1 MPVPRKQELEA
12 KWRILILLA
21 AVVLFGVLL
30 YRETLQNLYIHVLN
44 REGSS
49 HGVFVPFISA
59 FFIWTRWKPL
69 KRAEIT
75 FAPVW
80 GTLLSAVGLLVFYF
94 TAQTPDSA
102 LPAISFFLV
111 FAGLVLGLFGKDVFR
126 QVGFAI
132 FFLITMVPVPEGIY
146 NQIAESMKAANTTGS
161 VWLVKALG
169 VPIYREVYNICLPE
183 TTLLVAPSCSGI
195 RYLVSYAVFGLA
207 YAFLMKDTFVG
218 RLLVVAATIPIAVI
232 GGILR
237 LSTIFL
243 ATHYIS
249 PKMAEHDP
257 HVLISWGVFGVVMV
271 GAIALD
277 RLISRDTTAQGARRK
292 V

>member
-1 MPVPRKQELEA
+1 MATTIRQLET
-12 KWRILILLA
+12 KWRFLIFLA
-21 AVVLFGVLL
+21 VLVLAIFL
-30 YRETLQNLYIHVLN
+30 YKEVLSALFLHVLH

-59 FFIWTRWKPL
+59 FFIWTRWRPL
-69 KRAEIT
+69 KRATIT
-75 FAPVW
+75 FAPAW
-80 GTLLSAVGLLVFYF
+80 GALLSAIGLLVFYF
-94 TAQTPDSA
+94 TASTSDAA

-111 FAGLVLGLFGKDVFR
+111 LAGLVLGFFGKDVFR

-132 FFLITMVPVPEGIY
+132 FFLITMVPVPEGPY
-146 NQIAESMKAANTTGS
+146 NQIAEWMKAANTTGS
-161 VWLVKALG
+161 VWLVKTLG
-169 VPIYREVYNICLPE
+169 VPIYREVFNICLPE

-195 RYLVSYAVFGLA
+195 RYLVSYFVFGLA
-207 YAFLMKDTFVG
+207 YGYMIKETMVG

-243 ATHYIS
+243 AAHYIS

-271 GAIALD
+271 GAQLRWIE
-277 RLISRDTTAQGARRK
+277 
-292 V
+292 